1 MTTERYL
8 LDTCVMFLLA
18 RGEEPGRVI
27 DQRFGLSS
35 AAERPLVSIVTHAEL
50 HLLALSNGWGVK
62 KMSALAATLANV
74 VTVEI
79 LSGPIPEAYVE
90 LALASRRHRPSAR
103 TMTDNDLWIAAT
115 AKVARATLLTTDKD
129 FTHLSP
135 NHCRVVL
142 IDPHTGT
149 PQEISNGQE
158 EEGNRV
164 GRRHRGDARLRH
176 GRR

>member
-1 MTTERYL
+1 MTERYL
-8 LDTCVMFLLA
+8 LDTSVMMLLV
-18 RGEEPGRVI
+18 RGEEPARVI

-79 LSGPIPEAYVE
+79 LSGSILEAYVA
-90 LALASRRHRPSAR
+90 LSLASRRHRPSAR
-103 TMTDNDLWIAAT
+103 AMSDNDLWIAAT
-115 AKVARATLLTTDKD
+115 AKVAHATLLTTDKD

-164 GRRHRGDARLRH
+164 GRRHRGDAGLRH

>member
-1 MTTERYL
+1 MTERYL
-8 LDTCVMFLLA
+8 LDTSVMMLLV
-18 RGEEPGRVI
+18 RGEEPGRAV

-35 AAERPLVSIVTHAEL
+35 AAEPPLVSIVTHAEL

-90 LALASRRHRPSAR
+90 MALASRRHRPSAR

-115 AKVARATLLTTDKD
+115 AKVARATLLTAGKD
-129 FTHLSP
+129 FPHLSP
-135 NHCRVVL
+135 KHCSIVF

-149 PQEISNGQE
+149 PQELSNGQE
-158 EEGNRV
+158 EEENRV
-164 GRRHRGDARLRH
+164 GRRHRGDARVRH

>member
-18 RGEEPGRVI
+18 RGEEPGRLI

-35 AAERPLVSIVTHAEL
+35 AAERPLVSIVSHAEL

-62 KMSALAATLANV
+62 KLSALAATLANV
-74 VTVEI
+74 VTVEL

-90 LALASRRHRPSAR
+90 MALASRRHRPSAR
-103 TMTDNDLWIAAT
+103 KMTDNDLWIAAT
-115 AKVARATLLTTDKD
+115 AKVTRATLLTTDKD

-135 NHCRVVL
+135 NHC
-142 IDPHTGT
+142 
-149 PQEISNGQE
+149 
-158 EEGNRV
+158 
-164 GRRHRGDARLRH
+164 
-176 GRR
+176 

>member
-1 MTTERYL
+1 MTERYL
-8 LDTCVMFLLA
+8 LDTSVMMLLV
-18 RGEEPGRVI
+18 RGEEPGRAV

-35 AAERPLVSIVTHAEL
+35 AAEPPLVSIVTHAEL

-90 LALASRRHRPSAR
+90 MALASRRHRPSAR

-115 AKVARATLLTTDKD
+115 AKVARATLLTVDKD
-129 FTHLSP
+129 FPHLSP
-135 NHCRVVL
+135 KHCSIVF

-149 PQEISNGQE
+149 PQELSNGQE
-158 EEGNRV
+158 EEENRV
-164 GRRHRGDARLRH
+164 GRRHRGDAWVRH

>member
-8 LDTCVMFLLA
+8 LDTSVMLLLA
-18 RGEEPGRVI
+18 RGEEPGRGI

-50 HLLALSNGWGVK
+50 QVLALSNCWGMK
-62 KMSALAATLANV
+62 RMSALAAALANM
-74 VTVEI
+74 VTIEI
-79 LSGPIPEAYVE
+79 LSGPIPEAYIA

-115 AKVARATLLTTDKD
+115 AKVARATLLTADKD
-129 FTHLSP
+129 FPHLSP
-135 NHCRVVL
+135 KHCSIVF

-164 GRRHRGDARLRH
+164 GRRNRGDARVRH